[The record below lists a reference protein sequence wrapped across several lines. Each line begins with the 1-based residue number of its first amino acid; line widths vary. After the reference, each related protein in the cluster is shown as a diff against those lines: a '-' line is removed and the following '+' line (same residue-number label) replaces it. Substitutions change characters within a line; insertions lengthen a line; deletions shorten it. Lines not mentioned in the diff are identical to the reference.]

1 MENIRQKYGWILNTL
16 LGSFIFALGFDL
28 FLSPNDLN
36 PGGISGLAVIIVE
49 LLGIGSVGTLSI
61 LINLPLFALGGI
73 KIGRRFFI
81 GSLMGMVTSSVLI
94 DLMAALPAPQNEPL
108 LGALYGGVVCGAG
121 LGMVFM
127 AGTSTGGSDI
137 LVRLLKL
144 RYRNVPI
151 GQISMTFDLVVVV
164 LTGLVFHDV
173 TKALYTGVTVYICGK
188 VIDAMVYRFDYT
200 KVALIIS
207 REYNEIARQVG
218 IKLDRGA
225 TFLNGEGSYSG
236 TPTKV
241 VLVAIKRQQLAEL
254 KELVT
259 RIDPN
264 AFIIVQEAHQVLG
277 DGFSHYNKDSL

>member
-49 LLGIGSVGTLSI
+49 LLGVGSVGTLSI

-259 RIDPN
+259 ALDPN
-264 AFIIVQEAHQVLG
+264 AFIILQEAHQVLG
-277 DGFSHYNKDSL
+277 DGFSRYSKDSL

>member
-1 MENIRQKYGWILNTL
+1 METIRQKYGWIISTL
-16 LGSFIFALGFDL
+16 LGSLIFALGFDL
-28 FLSPNDLN
+28 FLVPNNLN
-36 PGGISGLAVIIVE
+36 PGGISGLSVIIVE

-73 KIGRRFFI
+73 KIGKRFFI
-81 GSLMGMVTSSVLI
+81 GSLIGMVTSSVLI
-94 DLMAALPAPQNEPL
+94 DLMANLPVPQNEPL

-207 REYNEIARQVG
+207 KEYNEIAHQVG

-259 RIDPN
+259 ALDPN

-277 DGFSHYNKDSL
+277 DGFSRYSKDSL